1 LEGGVKGVVKL
12 KIPALVTCQL
22 GLNIPRYP
30 TLPNI
35 MKAKRKEIIVI
46 PVSDLL
52 TEETLVTTT
61 SFHPP
66 AKKGGGI
73 VLEGDVGDLVD
84 KVIAILKD
92 KTAVLR

>member
-1 LEGGVKGVVKL
+1 MQT
-12 KIPALVTCQL
+12 PALVTCQL

-35 MKAKRKEIIVI
+35 MKAKKKEIAAI
-46 PVSDLL
+46 PVADLL
-52 TEETLVTTT
+52 KEESLATTA
-61 SFHPP
+61 SFHAP
-66 AKKGGGI
+66 AKKGGGT
-73 VLEGDVGDLVD
+73 VLEGDVADLVD

>member
-1 LEGGVKGVVKL
+1 
-12 KIPALVTCQL
+12 
-22 GLNIPRYP
+22 
-30 TLPNI
+30 
-35 MKAKRKEIIVI
+35 MKAKRKEIVAI
-46 PVSDLL
+46 PVADLL
-52 TEETLVTTT
+52 TEASLAATT

-73 VLEGDVGDLVD
+73 VLEGDVGELVE